1 VARQR
6 ARRRAHRS
14 LASGRSGA
22 PKLAGGAQNGEGSEW
37 NSARVSLELGRHWGG
52 RAIAVQ
58 NGEAVAL
65 GERAAQARRE
75 GNRSGER
82 CGDTRLGSS
91 PFIGGRGSAGEGSP
105 GG

>member
-1 VARQR
+1 VDPLWRRQR

-14 LASGRSGA
+14 LASDCS
-22 PKLAGGAQNGEGSEW
+22 
-37 NSARVSLELGRHWGG
+37 SARKLTDRGATESGKRGELGSGLTGART
-52 RAIAVQ
+52 AVQ

-65 GERAAQARRE
+65 GERAAQAGRG

-82 CGDTRLGSS
+82 CGEARGGCSH
-91 PFIGGRGSAGEGSP
+91 FIGDGGEPRRGGW